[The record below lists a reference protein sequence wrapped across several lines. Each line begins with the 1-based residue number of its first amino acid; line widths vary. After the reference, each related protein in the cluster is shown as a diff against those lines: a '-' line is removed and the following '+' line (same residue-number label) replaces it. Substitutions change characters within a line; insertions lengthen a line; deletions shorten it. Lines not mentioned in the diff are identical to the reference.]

1 MWQLV
6 ANCKRAKQSE
16 ATPTTA
22 GGGGENEG
30 KIASTFLCVF
40 AHLENCLWKMSS
52 EIIKTRCQVPSG
64 KQGPYCPQ
72 HLLARGVHKGEEEG
86 VLQGVLQ
93 EHSCEQRQPFYKDN
107 CHEASS
113 SAAPPFHQVLT
124 TAMASEG
131 VV

>member
-1 MWQLV
+1 M
-6 ANCKRAKQSE
+6 
-16 ATPTTA
+16 TA

-40 AHLENCLWKMSS
+40 AHLENCLWKMPS
-52 EIIKTRCQVPSG
+52 EIIKTRCQVASKDLTVRSISWPGAST
-64 KQGPYCPQ
+64 
-72 HLLARGVHKGEEEG
+72 RGREEGEG

-93 EHSCEQRQPFYKDN
+93 KHSCVQRQPFYKDN

-124 TAMASEG
+124 TAMTSEG
-131 VV
+131 VGNGAGGERCERSRA